1 MSGPRVQRSLKRSGR
16 RGAAGSGLPV
26 EFDPTRYT
34 PEFAWRDAAAY
45 CEQVRLEQIAERVGT
60 PAYVYSAAS
69 IRGAF
74 QRLDG
79 ALGRLPHTLCYSVK
93 ANSNLSILR
102 LLARLGSGFDI
113 VSGGELYRLQ
123 RAGVA
128 VDRVVFS
135 GVGKS
140 REEIREALRAGILLF
155 NVESGAEL
163 ELLASE
169 AGRLGRRAPAAIRV
183 NPDVVAGGHRHISTG
198 HHHHKFGLDWPDAR
212 RLYLA
217 HRVSRWIEW
226 KGLSAHIGSQ
236 IFTLWPFRQAL
247 TRLAGYVRE
256 LAREGISLRYLD
268 FGGGLGVRYW
278 KEEPLAP
285 AVYARTVAAM
295 VRPLGVHLLLEPGRS
310 IVAPAGVLLMRAIYT
325 KRNRGKNFVIVD
337 AAMNDFARPSLYDA
351 IHPITLA
358 LLEQNAQ
365 ARDARADIV
374 GPVCETGDCFLK
386 DWPIGEVSAGDLLVL
401 WGAGAYG
408 FSQTSNYNARP
419 RPAEVLVEG
428 KRFRVIR
435 RRETR
440 GDLVRGE

>member
-1 MSGPRVQRSLKRSGR
+1 MRAKSR
-16 RGAAGSGLPV
+16 RGVPRGGPAEHLPSGS
-26 EFDPTRYT
+26 DPTRYT
-34 PEFAWRDAAAY
+34 PQFSWRDSALY
-45 CEQVRLEQIAERVGT
+45 CEDVSLEQIAERVGT

-69 IRGAF
+69 ITGAF
-74 QRLDG
+74 CGLDR

-128 VDRVVFS
+128 VNRVVFS

-140 REEIREALRAGILLF
+140 REEMREALRAGILLF
-155 NVESGAEL
+155 NVESAAEL
-163 ELLASE
+163 DLLAGE
-169 AGRLGRRAPAAIRV
+169 AARLRRRAPAAIRV

-198 HHHHKFGLDWPDAR
+198 RHHHKFGLDWPDAQ

-217 HRVSRWIEW
+217 HRDSRWIEW
-226 KGLSAHIGSQ
+226 KGISAHIGSQ
-236 IFTLWPFRQAL
+236 IVTLGPFQRAL
-247 TRLAGYVRE
+247 GRLARWVRE
-256 LAREGISLRYLD
+256 LAREGVSLRYLD

-278 KEEPLAP
+278 KEEPLSP
-285 AVYARTVAAM
+285 AVYARAVAAI
-295 VRPLGVHLLLEPGRS
+295 VRPLGVHLLLEPGRP
-310 IVAPAGVLLMRAIYT
+310 IVAPAGVLLMRTVYT

-337 AAMNDFARPSLYDA
+337 AAMNDFIRPALYEA
-351 IHPITLA
+351 IHPVTPARLA
-358 LLEQNAQ
+358 SIADGSHRL
-365 ARDARADIV
+365 ADIA

-386 DWPIGEVSAGDLLVL
+386 DWSIGEVKAGDLLVL

-408 FSQTSNYNARP
+408 FSQTSNYNSRT

-428 KRFRVIR
+428 RRFRVIR
-435 RRETR
+435 KRESR
-440 GDLVRGE
+440 SDLVRGE